1 MNCGLD
7 VWSTDY
13 RRKTRRSQKMFER
26 SSKLHVN
33 GISHNIRYFEPY
45 PFVTRSASAQHLFD
59 VDNNRYTDYWMG
71 HWSLILGHRPDVVQA
86 ALKKQIELGWMYG
99 TLNEQTLG
107 LSAMIAEAVP
117 VAERIR
123 YVTSGTEA
131 VMYAARLARGTTGRN
146 IIVKVDGGWHG
157 YTSDLLKSVN
167 WPFDVPESTGVI
179 NDDAIVSI
187 PYNDV
192 SGAISILDEYKD
204 DLAGV
209 LVEPI
214 LAGGGC
220 ILAEPDYMRAIQETV
235 HGHGGLL
242 ILDEIVTGFRLGYGC
257 MYSQMDLDPDI
268 VTLGKVV
275 GGGMPIGVI
284 CGKVDVM
291 ERANTSRMDRKS
303 RCYVGGG
310 TFSANPASMTA
321 GHATLQVLKENQDIY
336 DKINRMGDNARSD
349 ATRILDEMCSVTGA
363 GSLFM
368 THFSGGGQKP
378 ISDAIA
384 ASQCNTRQLYH
395 YHMYLMGKEGIFF
408 LPGKLGAVSASHTDA
423 DIRHLKSAT
432 EKFVAEVATR

>member
-1 MNCGLD
+1 MNPGLD
-7 VWSTDY
+7 VWSAEY
-13 RRKTRRSQKMFER
+13 RKKTPRSQKMFER

-45 PFVTRSASAQHLFD
+45 PFATRSASAQHLFD

-71 HWSLILGHRPDVVQA
+71 HWSLILGHRPDAVRA
-86 ALKKQIELGWMYG
+86 ALEAQIESGWMYG
-99 TLNEQTLG
+99 TLNAQTLE
-107 LSAMIAEAVP
+107 LSALIAEAVP

-131 VMYAARLARGTTGRN
+131 VMYAVRLARSATGRN
-146 IIVKVDGGWHG
+146 TIVKVDGGWHG

-179 NDDAIVSI
+179 HDDAIVSI

-192 SGAISILDEYKD
+192 PGAISILDEHKD

-214 LAGGGC
+214 LGGGGC
-220 ILAEPDYMRAIQETV
+220 IPATPDYLRALQETV
-235 HGHGGLL
+235 HGHGGLF

-257 MYSQMDLDPDI
+257 MYSQMGLDPDM

-284 CGKVDVM
+284 CGKADVM
-291 ERANTSRMDRKS
+291 EMANTSRMDRKS

-310 TFSANPASMTA
+310 TFSANPVSMTA
-321 GHATLQVLKENQDIY
+321 GHATLQMLKENPDVY

-349 ATRILDEMCSVTGA
+349 AARILDGMCSVTGE

-368 THFSGGGQKP
+368 THFSGGEQRL
-378 ISDAIA
+378 IIDAAA
-384 ASQCNTRQLYH
+384 ASQCNTDQLYQ

-408 LPGKLGAVSASHTDA
+408 LPGKLGAISASHTDA
-423 DIRHLKSAT
+423 DIGHLKSAT
-432 EKFVAEVATR
+432 EQFVAEAAAR